1 MKKYSYNTDKYRF
14 RELVSELFQVDEL
27 EKIHKNKSEWVRD
40 EYKRMTINEEN
51 TTDFNFTYGQFAL
64 WVLILFVLFGGVLYY
79 VFSL

>member
-51 TTDFNFTYGQFAL
+51 TTDYHDTFYKKLNENWADFYQS
-64 WVLILFVLFGGVLYY
+64 YD
-79 VFSL
+79 

>member
-1 MKKYSYNTDKYRF
+1 MKLEQSQETLLLNIC
-14 RELVSELFQVDEL
+14 ELNARIEAHEVQCEERTKTIFNRL
-27 EKIHKNKSEWVRD
+27 EAI
-40 EYKRMTINEEN
+40 EEN